1 MAGRGIDV
9 NVRVRMQKIA
19 ICGKGGSGKS
29 VVTRLLADGLRSRG
43 HRVLVVDADES
54 NTGLHR
60 MLGFDS
66 PPRPLL
72 DLFGGKGKVEEE
84 ITARIA
90 AGETEVSIQ
99 FIDREI
105 PISSVPSEYILETDG
120 IKLVEVGKIL
130 MSLEGCS
137 CPMGI
142 VSRCFLKKL
151 RLEPDEVAVV
161 DLEAVVEHFGRGVET
176 GVDCALVVVDPSS
189 DAVQIAARISVLA
202 GQIQIADVWVVLNK
216 ITSRNI
222 ADRLTDRLERSGIK
236 VIGSIAHDE
245 EIFESC
251 LEGRPIQGRVAAGD
265 IEKVLDFLFP

>member
-1 MAGRGIDV
+1 
-9 NVRVRMQKIA
+9 MQKIA

-29 VVTRLLADGLRSRG
+29 VMTRLLADGLRSRRR
-43 HRVLVVDADES
+43 RVLVVDADES

-60 MLGFDS
+60 MLGFDH

-72 DLFGGKGKVEEE
+72 DLFGGKGRVEEE

-90 AGETEVSIQ
+90 AGETEVSVQ
-99 FIDREI
+99 FIEREM
-105 PISSVPSEYILETDG
+105 PISSIPGEYILENDG

-142 VSRCFLKKL
+142 VSRCFLNKL

-161 DLEAVVEHFGRGVET
+161 DLEAGVEHFGRGVET
-176 GVDCALVVVDPSS
+176 GMDCVLVVVDPSS
-189 DAVQIAARISVLA
+189 DAVQIAEKISELA
-202 GQIQIADVWVVLNK
+202 GQIQIADVWAVLNK
-216 ITSRNI
+216 ITSTTI
-222 ADRLTDRLERSGIK
+222 ADRLTDRLQRSGIR
-236 VIGSIAHDE
+236 VIGAIAHDE

-251 LEGRPIQGRVAAGD
+251 LEGRPIRGRAAARD